1 MAPTLKGFT
10 REYLASLFSYDPE
23 TGLITR
29 LVTRGYN
36 ARAGDTAGCVN
47 SGSDDYI
54 CVKLGGKILRAHRL
68 AYFLHTGEIPKELD
82 HHDGDKQNNK
92 FTNLRLATRSQNQR
106 NIPRMRNNTSGF
118 KGVCY
123 HRAKGKFQASL
134 KASGRKIHLG
144 LFDTA
149 EAAARAYDMAAV
161 AAAGE
166 FALTNQKMGLLKER
180 KPC

>member
-36 ARAGDTAGCVN
+36 ARAGDTAGYVN
-47 SGSDDYI
+47 SNGYI
-54 CVKLGGKILRAHRL
+54 CVKLGDKILSAHRL
-68 AYFLHTGEIPKELD
+68 AYFLHVREIPKELD

-92 FTNLRLATRSQNQR
+92 FSNLRPATRSQNQR

-134 KASGRKIHLG
+134 KALGRKIHLG

-149 EAAARAYDMAAV
+149 EAAARAYDKAAV

-166 FALTNQKMGLLKER
+166 FAVTNAKMGLLGEPK
-180 KPC
+180 C

>member
-47 SGSDDYI
+47 SDSDDYI

-68 AYFLHTGEIPKELD
+68 AYFLHTGEIPKE
-82 HHDGDKQNNK
+82 
-92 FTNLRLATRSQNQR
+92 FALRTMAISRTINSPTFARRPVRRISAISR
-106 NIPRMRNNTSGF
+106 
-118 KGVCY
+118 VCVITL
-123 HRAKGKFQASL
+123 RGS
-134 KASGRKIHLG
+134 KASATTVR
-144 LFDTA
+144 
-149 EAAARAYDMAAV
+149 RANSKRA
-161 AAAGE
+161 
-166 FALTNQKMGLLKER
+166 
-180 KPC
+180 

>member
-1 MAPTLKGFT
+1 MAPTLKGFS
-10 REYLASLFSYDPE
+10 REYLASLFSYSPE

-29 LVTRGYN
+29 LVTRSYN
-36 ARAGDTAGCVN
+36 AMVGDIAGFVD
-47 SGSDDYI
+47 SGGYI
-54 CVKLGGKILRAHRL
+54 GIKLGNKILRAHRL
-68 AYFLHTGEIPKELD
+68 AYFLHAGEIPKELD

-92 FTNLRLATRSQNQR
+92 FSNLRPATRSQNQR

-134 KASGRKIHLG
+134 KGPGRKIHLG

-149 EAAARAYDMAAV
+149 EDAARAYDKAAV

-166 FALTNQKMGLLKER
+166 FAVTNAKMGLLESR
-180 KPC
+180 PC

>member
-10 REYLASLFSYDPE
+10 REYLASLFSYDTE

-29 LVTRGYN
+29 LVTRSYN
-36 ARAGDTAGCVN
+36 AMAGDIAGFADT
-47 SGSDDYI
+47 GGYI
-54 CVKLGGKILRAHRL
+54 CVRLGSKILRAHRL

-92 FTNLRLATRSQNQR
+92 LSNLRPATRSQNQR

-149 EAAARAYDMAAV
+149 EAAARAYDKAAV

-166 FALTNQKMGLLKER
+166 FAVTNAKMGLLE
-180 KPC
+180 KPKC

>member
-1 MAPTLKGFT
+1 MAPTLKGFS
-10 REYLASLFSYDPE
+10 RKYLASLFSYSPE

-29 LVTRGYN
+29 LVTRSYN
-36 ARAGDTAGCVN
+36 AMAGGIAGFVD
-47 SGSDDYI
+47 SGGYI
-54 CVKLGGKILRAHRL
+54 GIKLGNKILRAHRL

-92 FTNLRLATRSQNQR
+92 FSNLRPATRSQNQR

-134 KASGRKIHLG
+134 KGPGRKIHLG

-149 EAAARAYDMAAV
+149 EDAARAYDKAAV

-166 FALTNQKMGLLKER
+166 FAVTNEKMGLLGEPK
-180 KPC
+180 C

>member
-10 REYLASLFSYDPE
+10 REYLASLFSYDLE
-23 TGLITR
+23 TGVITR
-29 LVTRGYN
+29 LVTRAYN
-36 ARAGDTAGCVN
+36 AQAGDTAGCVD
-47 SGSDDYI
+47 SEGYI

-68 AYFLHTGEIPKELD
+68 AYFLHTGEIPNELD

-92 FTNLRLATRSQNQR
+92 YSNLRPATRSQNQR
-106 NIPRMRNNTSGF
+106 NIQRMRNNTSGF

-149 EAAARAYDMAAV
+149 EAAARAYDKAAV

-166 FALTNQKMGLLKER
+166 FAVTNERMGLLKEQR
-180 KPC
+180 PC